1 METFMK
7 HAYTVA
13 FGAALLCL
21 GGSSAAFA
29 HATLETK
36 EAPANS
42 FYKAVIRVGHGC
54 EGTATT
60 SIRVQIPEGVIAVKP
75 MPKPGW
81 ELTTKE
87 GQYAQAYDYYGEKL
101 TKGVTEVSWTGG
113 SLPDA
118 WYDEF
123 VFRARLPDRPPGT
136 VIHFPIVQQ
145 CEKGV
150 HRWIEIPEPGKMA
163 DDYKEPA
170 PGVTI
175 TAKP

>member
-1 METFMK
+1 MK

-21 GGSSAAFA
+21 TGASTAFA

-36 EAPANS
+36 EAPAGS

-136 VIHFPIVQQ
+136 VIYFPIVQQ

-150 HRWIEIPEPGKMA
+150 HRWIELPEPGKTA

>member
-7 HAYTVA
+7 HAYTVV

-29 HATLETK
+29 HTTLETK

-118 WYDEF
+118 WYNEF

-136 VIHFPIVQQ
+136 VIYFPIVQQ

-150 HRWIEIPEPGKMA
+150 HRWIELPEPGKTA